1 MKNIETLDEMFELL
15 DLAQSQSNL
24 QYLDSKMH
32 SYLNIEGYIL
42 ILKEVVAMKP
52 RPKRVIDI
60 GSNLNQYAFLFEN
73 EGIFYIGIDP
83 ATTKF
88 ATPYYSDMVAF
99 IDNKYENVW
108 ENFIDDVIISN
119 LCVGY
124 LVPRESV
131 KCKRL
136 IVGQD
141 LRTKT
146 EREINFRK
154 LWGCENGKC

>member
-1 MKNIETLDEMFELL
+1 MRNIETLDEMFEVL
-15 DLAQSQSNL
+15 DLAQSQNDL
-24 QYLDSKMH
+24 EYIDCKMH
-32 SYLNIEGYIL
+32 SYLNIEDYML
-42 ILKEVVAMKP
+42 ILKEVLAMKP

-83 ATTKF
+83 ATTSF

-99 IDNKYENVW
+99 ISDKYENVW
-108 ENFIDDVIISN
+108 QNFVDDVIISN

-124 LVPRESV
+124 LVPKEKV

-136 IVGQD
+136 ILGQE

-146 EREINFRK
+146 ERENQFRK
-154 LWGCENGKC
+154 LWGR